1 MSFIFII
8 LLIAFS
14 FLYFYTEKRLSNES
28 MQILH
33 KVADS
38 GGRTDFLYKES
49 ESFRQKLSNY
59 PTFYV
64 NINNYGQ
71 INSIVG
77 YSYPLDSIEYS
88 SLKEMVQKVLSLEK
102 QTGDLP
108 GRSLR
113 YLVSSTTKGKVIVFL
128 DTTNEIITLK
138 HLIKNL
144 VVVGVFSLVAFFIIS
159 LILARV
165 TVAPVEKSWNQQKQ
179 LVADASHELKTPL
192 TVILS
197 NTDMILA
204 DCPAQDEALAR
215 RAENIRL
222 EGDRMRGLITDMLTL
237 ARSDEGTRQS
247 EPSVPV
253 RLSSTVENACL
264 AFDALAYEQGLTLT
278 AKIQPDCLV
287 LGQESRLAQL
297 ISILLDNAVKY
308 SLPGGEVVV
317 DLRSDRRGNVCLSV
331 SNPSDPLTPEQA
343 ERLFDRFYRVDEAR
357 SVKSGYGLGLAVA
370 RQITDSHRGRIWC
383 EYLNGC
389 AVFNVQLPLF
399 KNG

>member
-165 TVAPVEKSWNQQKQ
+165 TVSPVEKSWNQQKQ
-179 LVADASHELKTPL
+179 LVADASHELKTPI
-192 TVILS
+192 TAIMAS
-197 NTDMILA
+197 A
-204 DCPAQDEALAR
+204 DVL
-215 RAENIRL
+215 
-222 EGDRMRGLITDMLTL
+222 
-237 ARSDEGTRQS
+237 
-247 EPSVPV
+247 
-253 RLSSTVENACL
+253 LSSPELNDELKVWATGIKDESEIYFKCL
-264 AFDALAYEQGLTLT
+264 Y
-278 AKIQPDCLV
+278 K
-287 LGQESRLAQL
+287 R
-297 ISILLDNAVKY
+297 
-308 SLPGGEVVV
+308 
-317 DLRSDRRGNVCLSV
+317 V
-331 SNPSDPLTPEQA
+331 SQ
-343 ERLFDRFYRVDEAR
+343 
-357 SVKSGYGLGLAVA
+357 VA
-370 RQITDSHRGRIWC
+370 RW
-383 EYLNGC
+383 
-389 AVFNVQLPLF
+389 
-399 KNG
+399 